1 MYRPTLATTTTRSFD
16 LLIRDFASINL
27 RQHRARTF
35 LLHHHSRRDFHAGST
50 EPLRFHVEANE
61 LGDKRWRDEGVGLKI
76 TGYKDEDGVK
86 VGDAIPLELDEGDG
100 KWRQDGWAA
109 EVDVVA
115 PEGLVAAMPGE
126 SVVVEAGVSTPVAEE
141 MAVDGAV
148 TVGAAATGASVA
160 GHSAAGGSKSRAES
174 RLARRQRRELAGSY
188 KPDAAARE
196 QQTEQ
201 KQRLI
206 HDRKDGRPSI
216 AQAKRQGSYIS
227 PIEREKG
234 RKERRAYRC
243 ENGRERLSVK
253 RSRSSPQIQRLQEH
267 QRLQQHGQNTPRRQT

>member
-1 MYRPTLATTTTRSFD
+1 MYRLTPTTAAASTARSFD
-16 LLIRDFASINL
+16 LLIRDFASTNL

-86 VGDAIPLELDEGDG
+86 VGDATPLELDEGDG
-100 KWRQDGWAA
+100 KWREDGWAA

-115 PEGLVAAMPGE
+115 PEGHVAAMPGE
-126 SVVVEAGVSTPVAEE
+126 SVVTEAGSSNAMSTPAAEE
-141 MAVDGAV
+141 TIADGVA
-148 TVGAAATGASVA
+148 TVGAAVTATVLA
-160 GHSAAGGSKSRAES
+160 GHSAVGGSKSRAES

-196 QQTEQ
+196 QQTEE
-201 KQRLI
+201 KADDESRDNVLSMIEKMDGPALPKPKDKAAISARSKEKRAAKKEEKIAEKLAEKGSVSNGVARLI
-206 HDRKDGRPSI
+206 KL
-216 AQAKRQGSYIS
+216 K
-227 PIEREKG
+227 
-234 RKERRAYRC
+234 
-243 ENGRERLSVK
+243 
-253 RSRSSPQIQRLQEH
+253 
-267 QRLQQHGQNTPRRQT
+267 